1 MRKMLVGPVILA
13 FLVGPVLAG
22 PVEMEEAI
30 RSLDGEAVASLIRR
44 GEAVTS
50 NYYEV
55 VLDVAYDKIAMEP
68 EEVYWNGALREI
80 VVDLA
85 GANEPDEETFASL
98 AKALELNELGQVHRD
113 LQRNLD
119 IWVWREG
126 RDGVLFKDD
135 LRIGADPSRRSFE
148 GGHPDM
154 FGFLIAVAQAKRQT
168 MDDAPAPSADMPGWR
183 DAIYEAF
190 DELRYRAE
198 PDPAARYFLDAAL
211 TAPGTDIVYTGMV
224 DGVRGNLFK
233 MAPVM
238 AMMEYGDSDGSEP
251 DMAAAYASLPSRING
266 AILPLTTG
274 V

>member
-1 MRKMLVGPVILA
+1 MLKMLVGPVILA
-13 FLVGPVLAG
+13 FLVGPAIAG
-22 PVEMEEAI
+22 PAEMEEAI
-30 RSLDGEAVASLIRR
+30 RSLDRAAVASLIRR

-50 NYYEV
+50 NHYEV

-98 AKALELNELGQVHRD
+98 AKALELNELGQAHRD

-119 IWVWREG
+119 MWVWTEG
-126 RDGVLFKDD
+126 REGVLFKDD
-135 LRIGADPSRRSFE
+135 LRIGADPSRRPFE

-154 FGFLIAVAQAKRQT
+154 FGFLIEVAQAKRQT
-168 MDDAPAPSADMPGWR
+168 MDDAPEPSADMPDWR
-183 DAIYEAF
+183 EAVYEAF
-190 DELRYRAE
+190 DELSYRAE

-211 TAPGTDIVYTGMV
+211 TAPGADIVYTGLV
-224 DGVRGNLFK
+224 DGVRGNFLK

-238 AMMEYGDSDGSEP
+238 AMMEHDDSDGSEP
-251 DMAAAYASLPSRING
+251 DLAAAYAAFIAEQN
-266 AILPLTTG
+266 
-274 V
+274 